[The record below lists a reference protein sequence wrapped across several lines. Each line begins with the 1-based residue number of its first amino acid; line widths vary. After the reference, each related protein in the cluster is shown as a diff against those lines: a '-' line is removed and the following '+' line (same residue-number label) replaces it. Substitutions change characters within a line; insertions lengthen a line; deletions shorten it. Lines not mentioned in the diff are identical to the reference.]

1 MPVARGHGVDARS
14 AFVVGV
20 TGVVIALVV
29 GAFMLY
35 LSSRDDIQVRLGDD
49 TFRDLDAES
58 SAEEIAARGPLTF
71 LDLAGGNRD
80 IFVQHLGD
88 DPATGWVA
96 FDVRPAG
103 EARECALVWQP
114 DEQHFVDNGECSAV
128 LVFPADGEG
137 LPQYP
142 ATVDDGGNVV
152 IDLNAAQRDT
162 TTTQPTT
169 QSQGS

>member
-1 MPVARGHGVDARS
+1 MPVARGRGVDARS

-29 GAFMLY
+29 GGFMLY

-80 IFVQHLGD
+80 IFVQHIGD
-88 DPATGWVA
+88 DPATGWYA

-103 EARECALVWQP
+103 EPRECALVWQP
-114 DEQHFVDNGECSAV
+114 DDQQFVDNGECSTE
-128 LVFPADGEG
+128 LVFPANGEG

-142 ATVDDGGNVV
+142 ATVNDGGDVV

-162 TTTQPTT
+162 TTTT